1 MSYEEKKIKLLEE
14 VDRLSQEDVVLAF
27 SGGVDSSLLL
37 NPEHDSI
44 ARICKETGRTWQDVY
59 RQIIE
64 ECK

>member
-1 MSYEEKKIKLLEE
+1 MDRKILERRTE
-14 VDRLSQEDVVLAF
+14 MRETSMGAVQIKICGLP
-27 SGGVDSSLLL
+27 SGERIY
-37 NPEHDSI
+37 PEHDSI